1 MNQLPEKDKM
11 KKMLAK
17 GDSLRHKYEGFDF
30 DRLDFRQKFWLDR
43 LSLFSAHRDFI
54 ERINRD
60 EKVSNEMKVIFVE
73 QHSMKINQ
81 GQFYDLERKRTA
93 YVRA

>member
-1 MNQLPEKDKM
+1 MNQPPEKDKM

-17 GDSLRHKYEGFDF
+17 GDQLLQKYEGFDF
-30 DRLDFRQKFWLDR
+30 DKLDFRQQFWLDR
-43 LSLFSAHRDFI
+43 LTIFSANRDLI

-73 QHSMKINQ
+73 
-81 GQFYDLERKRTA
+81 
-93 YVRA
+93 

>member
-1 MNQLPEKDKM
+1 MNQPPEKDKM

-17 GDSLRHKYEGFDF
+17 GDQLLQKYEGFDF
-30 DRLDFRQKFWLDR
+30 DKLDFRQRFWLDR
-43 LSLFSAHRDFI
+43 LTIFSANRDLI

-73 QHSMKINQ
+73 
-81 GQFYDLERKRTA
+81 
-93 YVRA
+93 